1 MTTIND
7 RIATE
12 DPRARDRNYAG
23 AYDFIDELL
32 KPKDRRQLWPNV
44 WGQDV
49 AHAALAIHNAK
60 TETDEIE
67 RQQLH
72 DLYAELL
79 RADTPRPGE
88 NSVAMLARL
97 IDELLAHRATRA
109 RYMGAARTDGGR
121 IEVETP

>member
-1 MTTIND
+1 MT
-7 RIATE
+7 
-12 DPRARDRNYAG
+12 
-23 AYDFIDELL
+23 
-32 KPKDRRQLWPNV
+32 
-44 WGQDV
+44 
-49 AHAALAIHNAK
+49 
-60 TETDEIE
+60 IE

-121 IEVETP
+121 IEVETER